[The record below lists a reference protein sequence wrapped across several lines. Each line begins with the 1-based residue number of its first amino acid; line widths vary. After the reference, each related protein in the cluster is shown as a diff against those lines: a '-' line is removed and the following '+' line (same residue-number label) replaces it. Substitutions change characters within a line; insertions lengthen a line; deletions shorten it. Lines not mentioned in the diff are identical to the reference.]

1 LTVQNRKTDNFVY
14 SLNFSRESKFSPS
27 DTLKSVPNTVTSVS
41 DAVNSTSTIV
51 NESNFTEI
59 SAFEFLKLS
68 LLFRHQN
75 SLQCPN
81 FSTAS
86 IKPVLVPEAVAIDF
100 NDFCFS
106 SK

>member
-1 LTVQNRKTDNFVY
+1 MHSNILNNNFVY
-14 SLNFSRESKFSPS
+14 SLNFSRESKFSAS
-27 DTLKSVPNTVTSVS
+27 DTLKSVPNTVKSVS
-41 DAVNSTSTIV
+41 DTVNSTSTIIDDQ
-51 NESNFTEI
+51 NFTET

-68 LLFRHQN
+68 LFFRHQN
-75 SLQCPN
+75 SLKCPN